1 MSLHSTAAKSTGQC
15 SKPCC
20 SATAACAG
28 DQSFEVPCCRTSTP
42 GDSAHKIPMS
52 LERCAAVPG
61 QPGGNGAAS
70 QRDLLAMACTA
81 ILEMWRGGKEG
92 SFLSLLHVPV
102 LGEGTQSTGS
112 PKPPFPREGSPGQA
126 GPWLIWLQFPVADH
140 PALSPLHLASTQAI
154 ALCHQEDGKSQHKKH
169 HVALIRHVLI
179 RLPPCSCFQ
188 PGQTFAAAAAKYSQ
202 PSSHFLM
209 VVHIPVRASI
219 CRQQASHEQHAPR
232 QAGSSME
239 VQTGHRFSSDGGSC
253 NVFPTEVIFKLFI
266 KGSVPLA
273 AGWAIFGCLLH
284 LSTKI
289 CWQKLSLFLPGT
301 LRPPMVSEVCPAMV
315 TAVCFLTRRGTF

>member
-20 SATAACAG
+20 SATVACAG
-28 DQSFEVPCCRTSTP
+28 DQSFEVPRCRTSTP

-112 PKPPFPREGSPGQA
+112 PNPPSLGRV
-126 GPWLIWLQFPVADH
+126 LQDRL
-140 PALSPLHLASTQAI
+140 AL
-154 ALCHQEDGKSQHKKH
+154 
-169 HVALIRHVLI
+169 
-179 RLPPCSCFQ
+179 
-188 PGQTFAAAAAKYSQ
+188 
-202 PSSHFLM
+202 
-209 VVHIPVRASI
+209 
-219 CRQQASHEQHAPR
+219 
-232 QAGSSME
+232 GSSGSSFLL
-239 VQTGHRFSSDGGSC
+239 QTTLH
-253 NVFPTEVIFKLFI
+253 FP
-266 KGSVPLA
+266 
-273 AGWAIFGCLLH
+273 
-284 LSTKI
+284 LSTWHPHKPSP
-289 CWQKLSLFLPGT
+289 C
-301 LRPPMVSEVCPAMV
+301 V
-315 TAVCFLTRRGTF
+315 TRRMGSHNTKSTM